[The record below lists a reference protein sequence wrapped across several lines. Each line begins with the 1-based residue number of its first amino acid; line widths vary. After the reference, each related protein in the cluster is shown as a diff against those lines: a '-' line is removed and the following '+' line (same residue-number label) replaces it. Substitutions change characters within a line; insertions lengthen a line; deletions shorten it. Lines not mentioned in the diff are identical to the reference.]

1 MLKASDILR
10 FLAGLAIVALVV
22 VIVALRI
29 GGHAPSHTAPAPAPN
44 LPPPPPAAEDC
55 RAPGEAAAAAANRQ
69 FISTLAWAPFGRPEL
84 GWATYA
90 PLIGREIATAC
101 APDTPGFA
109 AAYARWQ
116 AAHKLAADG
125 VVKPT
130 DFPAMR
136 TEIEL
141 RRPFVQLTSKGI
153 CPPPPA
159 DAALATARP
168 DEAYGGKPIQLRA
181 GALAAYR
188 SLVAA
193 AKAEG
198 LARQPEVL
206 KLVSGFRGPA
216 EESAR
221 CADGGCNTLTRAHC
235 SAHRTGLAMDL
246 YLGHAGGMDPTST
259 DDANRAAM
267 AATPEYRW
275 LVANAGRFGFLPYPF
290 EPWHWEGTGE
300 AP

>member
-1 MLKASDILR
+1 M
-10 FLAGLAIVALVV
+10 ALVV
-22 VIVALRI
+22 VIVALRVTT
-29 GGHAPSHTAPAPAPN
+29 HAPSRPTSAAAPAIHAAT
-44 LPPPPPAAEDC
+44 LPPPPPISEDC
-55 RAPGEAAAAAANRQ
+55 RADAWRAAAAANRQ
-69 FISTLAWAPFGRPEL
+69 SLVALAWAPFGRNET

-101 APDTPGFA
+101 GPDTPGFA

-116 AAHKLAADG
+116 SAHKLSADG
-125 VVKPT
+125 VVKAA

-159 DAALATARP
+159 DAALQTARP
-168 DEAYGGKPIQLRA
+168 DEAYGGKPVQLRA

-188 SLVAA
+188 ALVAA
-193 AKAEG
+193 AQAEG
-198 LARQPEVL
+198 VAREPNIL

-221 CADGGCNTLTRAHC
+221 CADGSCNTLTRASC

-246 YLGHAGGMDPTST
+246 YLGHAPGMDPTST

-290 EPWHWEGTGE
+290 EPWHWEWTGE